1 MNDLKIVVTGGAGTG
16 KVSAAVL
23 LHKIMTEYG
32 MSVSLDNSI
41 HDEVDSDF
49 LESKTLTD
57 LLQLL
62 SDRNITIGTLQT
74 AREPIGE

>member
-23 LHKIMTEYG
+23 LYKIMTEYG

-62 SDRNITIGTLQT
+62 SGRNITIGTLQT